1 MSQNQ
6 VRYCPM
12 CGTLLEQRPVFGKL
26 RGVCPSCDWAH
37 FEDPKVAVTALII
50 REGRVLLTRR
60 INEPQQGQWTLPGG
74 FMDAGEDPARAA
86 ERECLEETGLV
97 VQAGELL
104 RVLTGR
110 EHPRGAD
117 LLLAY
122 RAEIV
127 SGELAAG
134 DDAGEVGFFALDNL
148 PPLAFEST
156 RKILQG

>member
-1 MSQNQ
+1 MSNRV

-12 CGTLLEQRPVFGKL
+12 CGTLLEQRPVFGKQ
-26 RGVCPSCDWAH
+26 RGVCPACDWAH

-50 REGRVLLTRR
+50 QEGRVLLTRR
-60 INEPQQGQWTLPGG
+60 INEPQQGKWTLPGG
-74 FMDAGEDPARAA
+74 FMDAGEDPPRAA

-97 VQAGELL
+97 IQTGDLL

-117 LLLAY
+117 ILLAY
-122 RAEIV
+122 QAKII
-127 SGELAAG
+127 SGVLAAG
-134 DDAGEVGFFALDNL
+134 DDAGEVGFFALNDL

-156 RKILQG
+156 RKILLG